1 MSTLLIRRSLSAAG
15 LKNALKRKKRI
26 SYLSSASYY
35 TEEKHE
41 APSHKIE
48 TQFGFEKVDSEKKQ
62 EKGNHFKT

>member
-1 MSTLLIRRSLSAAG
+1 MSKLLLRRSLSAVG
-15 LKNALKRKKRI
+15 LKNFWKRRKRI
-26 SYLSSASYY
+26 NYLTGASYC
-35 TEEKHE
+35 TQEKRE